1 MKAKRHMIPLTIMAK
16 FGAAVRCTG
25 ETTQTNELLCK
36 VLCHNICVVIQSIYE
51 LGITPEFGLTG

>member
-1 MKAKRHMIPLTIMAK
+1 MIPLTIMAK